1 MTKMRRVK
9 YSTNQIKVEKT
20 RFGKVN
26 PLNDVIHV
34 AKIVKLRRFF
44 PAISGRRYCL
54 SPFIAFYFR
63 PKIKKRMKFFQ
74 AAEIICYDL
83 LEKFKLAI

>member
-44 PAISGRRYCL
+44 PAISGRQKG
-54 SPFIAFYFR
+54 I
-63 PKIKKRMKFFQ
+63 
-74 AAEIICYDL
+74 
-83 LEKFKLAI
+83 LEKKCSYQKTRNKISHKPVYVENQP